1 MNYPI
6 RCASGRMSSR
16 NSDSKRPEIG
26 FLIAKW
32 PVLGTLLLPA
42 IILLFGLCQPALGQ
56 PSVPALSGRV
66 VDEAG
71 VLSDV
76 ARRETE
82 AILKAH
88 EDSTSNQIA
97 VLTVQSLGGYS
108 VEEFALAV
116 AREWALGT
124 ADNDNGVL
132 FLLAI
137 EDREMR
143 IEVGF
148 GLEGSLTDATAG
160 RILRNEVR
168 PHLRNGDFDG
178 GVRSGVMAIIGAIE
192 GSYVASEASGGE
204 DPPFWFGLVFMIIP
218 SFFVFLGVLSTG
230 CARWFL
236 FVFLMPFFWVS
247 GLVLTGS
254 PYGAFIFVL
263 IYAAVFIFLQAHPRV
278 RVLRATMKEKGSV
291 KWGPITI
298 SGSSGG
304 FGGGGSFG
312 GGGGFSGGGG
322 SFGGGGASSSW

>member
-1 MNYPI
+1 
-6 RCASGRMSSR
+6 MSSAR
-16 NSDSKRPEIG
+16 TVAKHSDSCLLKATRDALRTVVP
-26 FLIAKW
+26 
-32 PVLGTLLLPA
+32 LG
-42 IILLFGLCQPALGQ
+42 ILLIGLSDLAMAQ
-56 PSVPALSGRV
+56 PSVPVLTGRV

-71 VLSDV
+71 VLSDS
-76 ARRETE
+76 AEREIA

-97 VLTVQSLGGYS
+97 VLTIKSLGGYS
-108 VEEFALAV
+108 VEEYALAV
-116 AREWALGT
+116 AREWTLGT
-124 ADNDNGVL
+124 AQNDNGVL

-137 EDREMR
+137 DDREMR
-143 IEVGF
+143 IEVGY

-168 PHLRNGDFDG
+168 PYLRNGDFDG
-178 GVRSGVMAIIGAIE
+178 GVRNGVMAIVGAIT
-192 GSYVASEASGGE
+192 GTYVVSEASGGE

-218 SFFVFLGVLSTG
+218 SFFVFMGVLSPG

-247 GLVLTGS
+247 GLAITGS

-263 IYAAVFIFLQAHPRV
+263 IYAAVYIFLQSHPRV
-278 RVLRATMKEKGSV
+278 RVLRKTMKDKGSV
-291 KWGPITI
+291 KWGPFTI